1 MSEVRRTRASLA
13 FLSFALAILADLE
26 REGPHLLM
34 VADLEREDNPVSPDI
49 FSLRD
54 IFHDA
59 DFPTETHAKMRAD
72 VKHPLVRTLGPQRL
86 HVNMR
91 ADARRS
97 PQVRRCNQ
105 RIR

>member
-13 FLSFALAILADLE
+13 FLGFALAILADLE
-26 REGPHLLM
+26 RE
-34 VADLEREDNPVSPDI
+34 DDPVSPDI

-54 IFHDA
+54 IFDDA
-59 DFPTETHAKMRAD
+59 SCVTETHAKMRTD
-72 VKHPLVRTLGPQRL
+72 VKHPLVRMLGPQRL